1 MNDAYYVDL
10 ISDLN
15 LKDSDTFDWTGKA
28 SSLFCIVAGNV
39 SDDLIIL
46 GNTLKHLSENYRG
59 VFFID
64 GSLEHSNLED
74 YESRIQEIKTVC
86 DEIPGVVYMHNH
98 VVILSG
104 VAFVGINGWFGNR
117 KNIDTYEDLEY
128 IDRYASEDIEYLS
141 VTIKNLQS
149 HQDVR
154 KIVVVSNSMPSEYL
168 GFNSPRVT
176 FSGNLKPAIGLVF
189 DANQKI
195 ENWLFGTDDIEVDVK
210 LANRRYVN
218 NPVVPG
224 LLYFP
229 KIIDV

>member
-15 LKDSDTFDWTGKA
+15 LTDSDTFDWTGKA

-46 GNTLKHLSENYRG
+46 GNTLKQLSENYRG

-74 YESRIQEIKTVC
+74 YDSRIQEIKTVC
-86 DEIPGVVYMHNH
+86 DGIPGVVYMHNH

-128 IDRYASEDIEYLS
+128 IDRFASEDIEYLS
-141 VTIKNLQS
+141 VTIKNLQV

-154 KIVVVSNSMPSEYL
+154 KIVVVFAPRKVALVPLLLTTRMLAPSRKCLPGKAKCSAVSVQATVLLSSALFKMLSNA
-168 GFNSPRVT
+168 
-176 FSGNLKPAIGLVF
+176 PAL
-189 DANQKI
+189 
-195 ENWLFGTDDIEVDVK
+195 WL
-210 LANRRYVN
+210 
-218 NPVVPG
+218 
-224 LLYFP
+224 
-229 KIIDV
+229 